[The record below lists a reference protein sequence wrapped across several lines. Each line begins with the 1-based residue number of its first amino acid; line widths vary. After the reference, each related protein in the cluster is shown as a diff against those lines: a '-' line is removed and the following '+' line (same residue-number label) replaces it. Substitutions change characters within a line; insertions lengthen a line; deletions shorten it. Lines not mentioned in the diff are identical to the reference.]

1 MRSMLSL
8 ALLSIVKEDFFL
20 HDLANF
26 QDIVCR
32 HDVGTSGISR
42 KVPNMSVLDFYAV
55 VFAT

>member
-1 MRSMLSL
+1 MLSL